1 MIKSQ
6 EIKNNDE
13 IVSRLDQYNYNKLV
27 HNPVFVFDVKKIL
40 KKDPILLKIGRV

>member
-13 IVSRLDQYNYNKLV
+13 IVSRLDQLYYNRLV
-27 HNPVFVFDVKKIL
+27 HNPVFVFDVTKYWKIH
-40 KKDPILLKIGRV
+40 PISIKIGRV